1 VKSARR
7 ERVRSVPVADFT
19 LVRVVVLPQG
29 AFGVLLHHDVP
40 FCTTLERTYA
50 LPSGPGQLVK
60 IPAGL
65 WRCVRTRY
73 LRGEYDT
80 YEIEVPGHAR
90 LLFHKGNVELHSE
103 GCVLVGESYATFA
116 GQPGIAAS
124 EAGFVEFMNRA
135 GNRPE
140 FQLRVT

>member
-1 VKSARR
+1 M
-7 ERVRSVPVADFT
+7 EDFGLLRVAIRPE
-19 LVRVVVLPQG
+19 G
-29 AFGVLLHHDVP
+29 AFGVLLHKGLP
-40 FCTTLERTYA
+40 FAVTLERTYA

-60 IPAGL
+60 IPAGA
-65 WRCVRTRY
+65 WRCTKTVY
-73 LRGEYDT
+73 LKGGYDT
-80 YEIEVPGHAR
+80 YEIEVPGHSR
-90 LLFHKGNVELHSE
+90 LLFHRGNTELHSA

-135 GNRPE
+135 GNRSE